1 MNENQMTMYE
11 TEDGRVRIDVLF
23 DKENVWLT
31 QKLMAMLF
39 ECSVDN
45 ISLHLK
51 NIFAERELDEKSVV
65 EDFSITAA
73 DGKKYKTKHYS
84 LEAVISVGYRV
95 NSARGPAAM
104 FTRPD
109 TGAAVFK
116 VMRNGYEK

>member
-1 MNENQMTMYE
+1 MTMYE